1 MGVAGVFFGVL
12 VGWIIGTQSGAGR
25 SAPPQAAAATPGQ
38 ATGGS
43 TSAQAPPPLD
53 ESRASAMKST
63 AQRNPADAVTRVQL
77 GNMYFDAG
85 RFQEA
90 ADWYEAAL
98 KVNPKD
104 VNASTDLGIAYYYMN
119 QPDRALAQFDRSLGV
134 DPGHAKTLLNTG
146 IVRAFGKQD
155 LKGAAEVWQ
164 KVLVVAPSS
173 EEARAARQA
182 LDGLR
187 SAHPDLGIPVNP
199 GQGRGANH
207 DGRGGSKGQG
217 S

>member
-12 VGWIIGTQSGAGR
+12 VGWIIGSQQGAGR
-25 SAPPQAAAATPGQ
+25 PAPPAAPSSASSQASGG
-38 ATGGS
+38 GGS
-43 TSAQAPPPLD
+43 PQTTPALD
-53 ESRASAMKST
+53 QSRATAMKTT
-63 AQRNPADAVTRVQL
+63 AQQNPTDAVTRVQL

-85 RFQEA
+85 RFQDA
-90 ADWYEAAL
+90 AEWYEAAL
-98 KVNPKD
+98 KIHPRD
-104 VNASTDLGIAYYYMN
+104 VDASTDLGIAYYYMN

-134 DPGHAKTLLNTG
+134 EPGHAKTLLNIG

-187 SAHPDLGIPVNP
+187 SAHPDLDIPASP
-199 GQGRGANH
+199 EQGRGAAK
-207 DGRGGSKGQG
+207 SQG

>member
-12 VGWIIGTQSGAGR
+12 VGWIVGSQQGTGRPAAPAAAAPSQASGGTA
-25 SAPPQAAAATPGQ
+25 APQAA
-38 ATGGS
+38 
-43 TSAQAPPPLD
+43 PPLD
-53 ESRASAMKST
+53 ESRASAMKMT
-63 AQRNPADAVTRVQL
+63 AQQNPADAVTRVQL

-90 ADWYEAAL
+90 ADWYEQAL
-98 KVNPKD
+98 KIHPKD

-119 QPDRALAQFDRSLGV
+119 QPDRALAQFDRSLV
-134 DPGHAKTLLNTG
+134 IDPAHGKTLLNIG

-155 LKGAAEVWQ
+155 LKGAAEIWQ
-164 KVLVVAPSS
+164 KVLVVAPGS

-187 SAHPDLGIPVNP
+187 SAHPDLGSPKEP
-199 GQGRGANH
+199 G
-207 DGRGGSKGQG
+207 S
-217 S
+217 

>member
-12 VGWIIGTQSGAGR
+12 VGWIIGSQAGAGRTPPPQAVATQGAGSGAG
-25 SAPPQAAAATPGQ
+25 AQAAPA
-38 ATGGS
+38 
-43 TSAQAPPPLD
+43 LD
-53 ESRASAMKST
+53 EARASAMKT
-63 AQRNPADAVTRVQL
+63 AAAQNPADAATRAQL

-98 KVNPKD
+98 KIHPKD
-104 VNASTDLGIAYYYMN
+104 VNASTDLGITYYYMN
-119 QPDRALAQFDRSLGV
+119 QPDRALAQFERSLAV
-134 DPGHAKTLLNTG
+134 DPAHAKTLLNVG

-173 EEARAARQA
+173 EEARANTGRRCGDRRPSFRGTPPRASS
-182 LDGLR
+182 R
-187 SAHPDLGIPVNP
+187 S
-199 GQGRGANH
+199 
-207 DGRGGSKGQG
+207 
-217 S
+217 

>member
-12 VGWIIGTQSGAGR
+12 VGWIIGSQQGTGRPAAPAPAVQSQAPAGGP
-25 SAPPQAAAATPGQ
+25 AAQAAPQ
-38 ATGGS
+38 
-43 TSAQAPPPLD
+43 LD
-53 ESRASAMKST
+53 ESRASAMKLT
-63 AQRNPADAVTRVQL
+63 AQQNPADADTRVQL

-85 RFQEA
+85 RFQEG
-90 ADWYEAAL
+90 ADWYEQAL
-98 KVNPKD
+98 KIHPKD

-119 QPDRALAQFDRSLGV
+119 QPDRALAQFDRSLGI
-134 DPGHAKTLLNTG
+134 DPDHAKTLLNIG

-164 KVLVVAPSS
+164 KVLTVAPGS

-187 SAHPDLGIPVNP
+187 SAHPEVGAP
-199 GQGRGANH
+199 GGAE
-207 DGRGGSKGQG
+207 GSGTPKGSG